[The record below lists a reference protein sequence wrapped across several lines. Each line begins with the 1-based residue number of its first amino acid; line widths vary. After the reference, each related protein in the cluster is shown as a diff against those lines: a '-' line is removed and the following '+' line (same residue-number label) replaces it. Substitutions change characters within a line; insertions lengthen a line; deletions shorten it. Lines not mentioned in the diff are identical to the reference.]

1 MHFDSF
7 SDFIAM
13 GGHAF
18 YVWWAYGITFTLL
31 TTLTIVSVR
40 RKNSLLKEIAKRAQH
55 EDKLKQMRKDKKTNE
70 SKT

>member
-7 SDFIAM
+7 NDFIAM

-18 YVWWAYGITFTLL
+18 YVWWAYGIAFTLIL
-31 TTLTIVSVR
+31 TLTVVSVR
-40 RKNSLLKEIAKRAQH
+40 RKKSLLKEIAKRAQH

>member
-13 GGHAF
+13 GGHGF
-18 YVWWAYGITFTLL
+18 YVWWSYGITFALL
-31 TTLTIVSVR
+31 MTLTVVSVC
-40 RKNSLLKEIAKRAQH
+40 RKKSLLKKIAQRHQH
-55 EDKLKQMRKDKKTNE
+55 EQKLQQMRKDKKTNE